1 MKIKMSKNNLDN
13 IPNWLLEQLPYNHS
27 WIDVG
32 GKNMHVM
39 EKGRGKPIV
48 FVHGNPMWGYL
59 YKKVLDGLDSNQ
71 FRFIVPDLIGFGFSD
86 KAKLNEHSLESHSE
100 WMANF
105 FSTIKEEKIG
115 MVVHDWGGMIGIAG
129 AMKAGKKIDGLIVMN
144 TAITAPKDGFKPTW
158 FHSLSQIP
166 VISDFLFRL
175 LNFPLS
181 SLHRFAN
188 VPGSF
193 SKNVMKAYK
202 YPLRKLKDNCGPLAL
217 ARMVPN
223 NMNHP
228 SVPIEKEIEEFL
240 QEYNGPAQIVWGMND
255 PVMWKLRRRTSRL
268 LPQAK
273 VIRTEAGHF
282 VQEETPEKVIDSI
295 KEIFKLHSDTKKL

>member
-1 MKIKMSKNNLDN
+1 MIKDNLQN
-13 IPNWLLEQLPYNHS
+13 IPDWLLEQLPYHHS

-32 GKNMHVM
+32 GKSMHVM
-39 EKGRGKPIV
+39 EKGSGKPIV

-166 VISDFLFRL
+166 LVSDFLFRV

-181 SLHRFAN
+181 VLHRFAN

-228 SVPIEKEIEEFL
+228 SVPLEKEIEEFL
-240 QEYNGPAQIVWGMND
+240 QKYNGPAQIVWGMND

-273 VIRTEAGHF
+273 VVKTEAGHF

>member
-1 MKIKMSKNNLDN
+1 MNNNNIDN
-13 IPNWLLEQLPYNHS
+13 IPDWLLKELPYNHS

-39 EKGRGKPIV
+39 EKGSGKPIV

-59 YKKVLDGLDSNQ
+59 YKKILDGLDNKS
-71 FRFIVPDLIGFGFSD
+71 RLIVPDLIGFGFSD
-86 KAKLNEHSLESHSE
+86 KVKLSEHSLESHSE

-115 MVVHDWGGMIGIAG
+115 LVVHDWGGMIGIAG

-166 VISDFLFRL
+166 IISDFLFRI

-181 SLHRFAN
+181 TLDRFTGI
-188 VPGSF
+188 PGSF
-193 SKNVMKAYK
+193 SKDVMKVYK
-202 YPLRKLKDNCGPLAL
+202 YPLRNLKDNCGPLAL

-228 SVPIEKEIEEFL
+228 SVPLEKEIEEFL
-240 QEYNGPAQIVWGMND
+240 QKYNGPAEIVWGMND

-268 LPQAK
+268 LPQAR
-273 VIRTEAGHF
+273 VIKTEAGHF
-282 VQEETPEKVIDSI
+282 VQEETPEKVIESI
-295 KEIFKLHSDTKKL
+295 REIFKLGASTKKL

>member
-1 MKIKMSKNNLDN
+1 MIKDNLQN
-13 IPNWLLEQLPYNHS
+13 IPDWLLEQLPYHHS

-32 GKNMHVM
+32 GKSMHVM
-39 EKGRGKPIV
+39 EKGSGKPIV

-86 KAKLNEHSLESHSE
+86 KAKLNEHSLESHSQ

-105 FSTIKEEKIG
+105 FSKIEEEKIG

-166 VISDFLFRL
+166 LVSDFLFRV

-181 SLHRFAN
+181 ALHRFAN
-188 VPGSF
+188 IPGSF
-193 SKNVMKAYK
+193 SKDVMKAYK

-228 SVPIEKEIEEFL
+228 SVPLEKEIEEFL
-240 QEYNGPAQIVWGMND
+240 QQYNGPAQIVWGMND

-273 VIRTEAGHF
+273 VIKTEAGHF

-295 KEIFKLHSDTKKL
+295 KEIFKLRSDTKKL

>member
-166 VISDFLFRL
+166 LISDFLFRV

-181 SLHRFAN
+181 GLHRFAN

-193 SKNVMKAYK
+193 SKDVMKAYK

-228 SVPIEKEIEEFL
+228 SVPLEKEIEEFL
-240 QEYNGPAQIVWGMND
+240 QKYNGPAQIVWGMND

-273 VIRTEAGHF
+273 VIKTEAGHF

-295 KEIFKLHSDTKKL
+295 KEIFKLRSDTKKL